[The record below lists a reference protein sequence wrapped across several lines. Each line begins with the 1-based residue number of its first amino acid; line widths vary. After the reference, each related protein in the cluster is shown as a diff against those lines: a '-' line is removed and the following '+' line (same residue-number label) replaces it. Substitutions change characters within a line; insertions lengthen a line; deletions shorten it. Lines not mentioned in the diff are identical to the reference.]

1 MLAHNPSFVIAAAPA
16 SGYLSI
22 QKYVPYTFWREMDAR
37 KRGVLEAAT
46 ASFRHELLASN
57 FAEIPIYQQH
67 GSADDNV
74 PAYHSKLM
82 HQLISETGWTSN
94 FSELNGQGHWWDGVM
109 TTPGL
114 VEFYERH
121 LNDPKPPRL
130 DDVDSFEIVVS
141 NPADMTGKFGI
152 RVLYLEEPGQLG
164 RLRASKDKAKNA
176 WRFQPENV
184 MAFEIDD
191 SVASLVVDDGR
202 EIPVEF
208 ESLKSKTKREF
219 RRLKSSDGSTWVLV
233 CRYLGVSSN

>member
-1 MLAHNPSFVIAAAPA
+1 MLAHHPSTVIAAAPA

-22 QKYVPYTFWREMDAR
+22 QKYVPYTFWREMDPR

-57 FAEIPIYQQH
+57 FAEVPIYQQH

-82 HQLISETGWTSN
+82 HQLISETGGRST
-94 FSELNGQGHWWDGVM
+94 FSELSGQGHWWDGVM

-114 VEFYERH
+114 VEFYETH
-121 LNDPKPPRL
+121 LNHPKPPLL
-130 DDVDSFEIVVS
+130 DDIDSFEIVVS
-141 NPADMTGKFGI
+141 NPGDMTGKFGI

-164 RLRASKDKAKNA
+164 RLRVSRDKANDA

-184 MAFEIDD
+184 MAFEINDG
-191 SVASLVVDDGR
+191 SIGSLVIDDGR
-202 EIPVEF
+202 ESPVMYGQHD
-208 ESLKSKTKREF
+208 TYREF
-219 RRLKSSDGSTWVLV
+219 RRLKSSEGSAWVLV
-233 CRYLGVSSN
+233 SRHGGVSAC